1 MKVSDFHFDL
11 PAELIAQEPLP
22 ERSASRM
29 LVVNRE
35 TGSFEDRRFT
45 DFPDYIQPGDKLV
58 VNNTRVLPARL
69 IGSRAGGGGGRVEA
83 LLVKRLADDPPR
95 WEALVR
101 PAKRIRTGETLLFA
115 EGLKA
120 KVVDTG
126 ERGIRELEFDRESGF
141 LEALEAAGSMPLP
154 PYIKRAAG
162 ASDRERYQTVYAD
175 QPGSAAAPTAGL
187 HFTPEILE
195 AVERKDAS
203 RVEITLE
210 VGLGTFQPITSESIE
225 THRLHSERYTMTPAA
240 AARLN
245 EPGRV
250 VAIGTLLSP
259 ATSNRRC
266 GAANDKRANAG
277 TLRWAAAIQG
287 DIGRNGPIHLRRL
300 PVSDSRRDVDE
311 LPSAWVVFDHAG
323 LRFRRTGARFGG
335 LPACGRAALPVL
347 FLRRLHVSRVNY
359 RLR

>member
-250 VAIGTLLSP
+250 VAIGTTSVRTLEHCAGRQP
-259 ATSNRRC
+259 FKATS
-266 GAANDKRANAG
+266 GETDLFIYAG
-277 TLRWAAAIQG
+277 YQFQTVDAMLTNFHLPGSSLIMLVCAFAGQELALEAYRHAVEQRYRFYSYG
-287 DIGRNGPIHLRRL
+287 DCML
-300 PVSDSRRDVDE
+300 
-311 LPSAWVVFDHAG
+311 VV
-323 LRFRRTGARFGG
+323 
-335 LPACGRAALPVL
+335 
-347 FLRRLHVSRVNY
+347 
-359 RLR
+359 

>member
-1 MKVSDFHFDL
+1 MKVSDFRFDL
-11 PAELIAQEPLP
+11 PAELIAQEPLS

-35 TGSFEDRRFT
+35 TGVFEDRKFT
-45 DFPDYIQPGDKLV
+45 DFPDYIRPGDKLV

-69 IGSRAGGGGGRVEA
+69 VGARAGGSGGRVEA

-101 PAKRIRTGETLLFA
+101 PAKRIRAGESLLFA

-126 ERGIRELEFDRESGF
+126 ERGIRELEFERESGF

-187 HFTPEILE
+187 HFTPEIFD
-195 AVERKDAS
+195 AVERKGAT

-250 VAIGTLLSP
+250 VAIGTTSVRMLEHCAGRQPFEAESGETDIFIYPGYEFRAVGALLTNFHLPGSSLIMLVC
-259 ATSNRRC
+259 AF
-266 GAANDKRANAG
+266 AG
-277 TLRWAAAIQG
+277 QELALEAYRHAVEQRYRFYSYG
-287 DIGRNGPIHLRRL
+287 DCILI
-300 PVSDSRRDVDE
+300 V
-311 LPSAWVVFDHAG
+311 
-323 LRFRRTGARFGG
+323 
-335 LPACGRAALPVL
+335 
-347 FLRRLHVSRVNY
+347 
-359 RLR
+359 